1 VVRHHTRAVLG
12 SATRPMQRADLERK
26 CLPLLVPTL
35 GTRRARAL
43 IDAAW
48 DIERMPDVRA
58 LARLLAPSR

>member
-1 VVRHHTRAVLG
+1 
-12 SATRPMQRADLERK
+12 MQRADLERK